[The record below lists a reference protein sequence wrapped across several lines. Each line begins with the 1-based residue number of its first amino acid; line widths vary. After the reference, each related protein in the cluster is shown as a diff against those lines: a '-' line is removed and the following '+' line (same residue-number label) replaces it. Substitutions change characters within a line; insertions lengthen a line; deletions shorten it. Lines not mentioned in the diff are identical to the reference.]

1 MKNKAFQILPAVI
14 GIIYFLL
21 SGRAE
26 GFASFRTMLIFPILL
41 SNIYLFAVLL
51 KIVLSYLRIGKKKS
65 DFSAIVAVLILD
77 ALVLFGLQRDQLAI
91 AESKVRGD
99 RIIDLIM
106 KFDSIN
112 HRLPRD
118 LRELTESGFALP
130 QPALINSNFSYSFG
144 EDQRFTVSF
153 VSASFMICS
162 RWNDIQ
168 EWSCDD

>member
-1 MKNKAFQILPAVI
+1 MKNKAFQFLPAVI

-26 GFASFRTMLIFPILL
+26 GFASLRTMLIFPILL
-41 SNIYLFAVLL
+41 SNIYLFAMLL
-51 KIVLSYLRIGKKKS
+51 KIVLSYLRIGKKKKKKS

-99 RIIDLIM
+99 KIIDEIM

-118 LRELTESGFALP
+118 LRELTESGFTLP
-130 QPALINSNFSYSFG
+130 QPALINSEFSYSFG
-144 EDQRFTVSF
+144 EDK
-153 VSASFMICS
+153 
-162 RWNDIQ
+162 
-168 EWSCDD
+168 